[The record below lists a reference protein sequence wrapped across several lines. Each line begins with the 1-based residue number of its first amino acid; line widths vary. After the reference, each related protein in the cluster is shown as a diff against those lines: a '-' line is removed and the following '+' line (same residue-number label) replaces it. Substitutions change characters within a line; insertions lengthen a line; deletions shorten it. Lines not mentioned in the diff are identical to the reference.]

1 MFFCISEELR
11 DPNMRKW
18 AWSIYGKS
26 SLREN
31 KSQIN
36 IKYEKRVLANLN
48 KRLNRIEKEKL
59 KINDSYSDI
68 SSHIDAHH
76 VVNEKGNSTSMNKS
90 SLHSHLFIK
99 LKDFKANVNILNN
112 NSRKNLRQNV
122 VEHGASKI
130 DSKDSN
136 ISKQDDEEISE
147 KNPKFNLDLT
157 TLEENEMDS

>member
-1 MFFCISEELR
+1 MCLCISEELR

-59 KINDSYSDI
+59 KLNDSYLDI
-68 SSHIDAHH
+68 SSHIDAQHI
-76 VVNEKGNSTSMNKS
+76 VNEKGNSDQFSKS
-90 SLHSHLFIK
+90 PLHSNLFVK
-99 LKDFKANVNILNN
+99 LKDFKANVNLLNSN
-112 NSRKNLRQNV
+112 ARRTMKQNLIETGNP
-122 VEHGASKI
+122 KI
-130 DSKDSN
+130 DSKEVNASN
-136 ISKQDDEEISE
+136 VVEEDVLP
-147 KNPKFNLDLT
+147 KNPKFNLDLA
-157 TLEENEMDS
+157 TLEEGEIHN